1 MIRMNGPARL
11 GFMVAL
17 LALLI
22 APLAFGFHS
31 AQAQGITKATYY
43 GTADAGATVGAHVGD
58 ALCAETDARADGQWL
73 LTVNEGDCDG
83 GAKDGATV
91 SFSVNGKTAEQSET
105 WRVGGS
111 PSDIAN
117 GIALTVA
124 VMVDPAPVATE
135 EAMPVAT
142 EEAMPVVTPPET
154 GNAGLASAGSSSS
167 ALMALVLGLIAVGGI
182 AGARVSTRR
191 VS

>member
-11 GFMVAL
+11 GFMAAL

-31 AQAQGITKATYY
+31 AQAQGITSATYY
-43 GTADAGATVGAHVGD
+43 GTADAGATVGASVGD
-58 ALCAETDARADGQWL
+58 ALCAETDADADGEWL
-73 LTVNEGDCDG
+73 ITINENDCDG
-83 GAKDGATV
+83 GAVAGATV
-91 SFSVNGKTAEQSET
+91 NFSVDGKTAEQSET
-105 WRVGGS
+105 WSLGGS
-111 PSDIAN
+111 PSDIAK
-117 GIALTVA
+117 GITLTVA
-124 VMVDPAPVATE
+124 VMEEPPVVATE
-135 EAMPVAT
+135 EAVA
-142 EEAMPVVTPPET
+142 VVTPPET

>member
-11 GFMVAL
+11 GFMAAL

-31 AQAQGITKATYY
+31 AQAQGITSATYY
-43 GTADAGATVGAHVGD
+43 GTADAGATVGASVGD
-58 ALCAETDARADGQWL
+58 ALCSDTEANADGEWL
-73 LTVNEGDCDG
+73 ITINENDCDG
-83 GAKDGATV
+83 GAVAGATV

-105 WRVGGS
+105 WSLGGS
-111 PSDIAN
+111 PSDITN

-124 VMVDPAPVATE
+124 VMVEPPVVATE
-135 EAMPVAT
+135 EPVAT